1 MAVHQ
6 RTIKKYSLIRKDGK
20 HTTLFRIGKG
30 KRLEL
35 NKMRVSDF
43 IKSYG
48 DMTLE
53 EFFSKHTY
61 MGNPVYF
68 TDYYSKH
75 SKQKISDL
83 MKRDQKFLAF
93 FKD

>member
-53 EFFSKHTY
+53 EFFSKYTY